1 MFTTVFD
8 NLLNLERELG
18 DAFGAIPDTS
28 PWAEGVPAMNVADAN
43 DALFLTLEVPGVGRS
58 DIKIVVRDNVLS
70 VTGMRKPMNHP
81 EGSSWVKAETWNG
94 SFARSIELPQQID
107 AGAITAELENGL
119 LKLTLP
125 KHPEAKPREIS
136 IR

>member
-1 MFTTVFD
+1 MFTTVYD

-18 DAFGAIPDTS
+18 DAFGVIPDTS
-28 PWAEGVPAMNVADAN
+28 LWAGGMPAMNVADAN
-43 DALFLTLEVPGVGRS
+43 DGLFLTFELPGVERS
-58 DIKIVVRDNVLS
+58 DIKIAVRDNVLS
-70 VTGMRKPMNHP
+70 VSGMRKPMNLP

-125 KHPEAKPREIS
+125 KLPEAKPREIS